1 MDIKSKTHMCYETKD
16 RVIEMHFDPEATLGE
31 LHDALVA
38 WKNFVLDKMLEIQQ
52 RDKENQE
59 NLKDK
64 PEEEQVKEEEND
76 G

>member
-1 MDIKSKTHMCYETKD
+1 
-16 RVIEMHFDPEATLGE
+16 
-31 LHDALVA
+31 
-38 WKNFVLDKMLEIQQ
+38 MLEIQQ